1 MRAVII
7 GAGKI
12 GYNIAETLS
21 QEGHDV
27 FVIEKDEDRR
37 QIVEEN
43 LDVQAVLGNGADSN
57 LLESVNIEEADLLIA
72 VTESDELNMLACML
86 AGQYGVKKTV
96 ARVRRPEYDRN
107 NKLAQNP
114 ALNIDLMINPERVA
128 AAEIAKI
135 ISVPE
140 AVDVN
145 YYAKGKIMLLELLID
160 KNNPVLNCALK
171 DIRGQYHFLVA
182 AILRG
187 DTLIIPRGDDQ
198 ILLDDRIFLIGRTD
212 QMREIEKPLGFQ
224 RRSIHS
230 VLLVGGSRVAFY
242 LAQLLEKR
250 GLEVKI
256 IEKDYKHCK
265 YLAGQLNE
273 AIILNGDGSD
283 IDLLQDEGVQDT
295 DLFVALT
302 EDDKLNILVS
312 LMAKRLG
319 AGKTIAQVRRSDY
332 LPLIQAVGID
342 IAISPRLLTAE
353 AVLRFV
359 RNSEFLSINVLEKGS
374 AEVYEIIL
382 SAGMKR
388 MVNKPIKALGLPKG
402 ILIGAIFRNN
412 DAIIPSG
419 DDVMLPGDR
428 IIIFA
433 AAAVVRKVEHFLRL
447 EV

>member
-27 FVIEKDEDRR
+27 FVIEKDEER
-37 QIVEEN
+37 QQVVEEN
-43 LDVQAVLGNGADSN
+43 LDVQALLGNGADSR
-57 LLESVNIEEADLLIA
+57 LLESIEIEKADLLIA
-72 VTESDELNMLACML
+72 VTENDELNMRSCML

-96 ARVRRPEYDRN
+96 ARVRKPEYNRN
-107 NKLAQNP
+107 NKLSSNP
-114 ALNIDLMINPERVA
+114 ALNVDLLINPERVA

-145 YYAKGKIMLLELLID
+145 YYAKGKITLLELRIE
-160 KNNPVLNCALK
+160 KGNPVVNCALK
-171 DIRGQYHFLVA
+171 EIHGQYHFLVA
-182 AILRG
+182 AILRE

-198 ILLDDRIFLIGRTD
+198 ILLGDRVFLIGRTD
-212 QMREIEKPLGFQ
+212 QMREIEKYLGFHRQ
-224 RRSIHS
+224 TIHS
-230 VLLVGGSRVAFY
+230 VMLVGGSRVAFY
-242 LAQLLEKR
+242 LTQLLEKR

-265 YLAGQLNE
+265 FLAGQLNE

-283 IDLLQDEGVQDT
+283 IDLLQDEGVQES

-319 AGKTIAQVRRSDY
+319 AGRTIAQVRRSDY
-332 LPLIQAVGID
+332 LPLIEAVGID
-342 IAISPRLLTAE
+342 VAISPRLLTAE

-374 AEVYEIIL
+374 AEVYEIIVN
-382 SAGMKR
+382 SRMKR
-388 MVNKPIKALGLPKG
+388 LINRPIKELGLPKG
-402 ILIGAIFRNN
+402 ILIGARFRDN
-412 DAIIPSG
+412 DAMIPSG
-419 DDVMLPGDR
+419 NDVLLPGDR

-433 AAAVVRKVEHFLRL
+433 AAAAVRKVEYFLRL